1 MSLVGK
7 ASAKILAK
15 TLERMVVALIAPF
28 DAAHLQIMVDHDWYI
43 VETVRW
49 TAQHQADQAPDYPP
63 ELSQE
68 EKERIEA
75 LRKQTVRL
83 ALAALGFSRVIVSK
97 FPKPLAEQYLNV
109 AYAFKWLKK
118 HRPGILPI
126 LETAKGARWL
136 QNEVEK
142 DIKPYLWPP
151 QNTEES
157 DNATP

>member
-28 DAAHLQIMVDHDWYI
+28 DAAHLQIMADHDWYI

-49 TAQHQADQAPDYPP
+49 TAQHQADQAPEYPP
-63 ELSQE
+63 ELSPQE
-68 EKERIEA
+68 KDRIEA
-75 LRKQTVRL
+75 LRKQTVRM

-109 AYAFKWLKK
+109 AYATKWLKK
-118 HRPGILPI
+118 HRPDLLPI
-126 LETAKGARWL
+126 LETEKGARWL

-157 DNATP
+157 NNAAP

>member
-1 MSLVGK
+1 VSLVGK

-49 TAQHQADQAPDYPP
+49 TAQHQSDQAPDYPP
-63 ELSQE
+63 ELSPE
-68 EKERIEA
+68 EKDRIEA
-75 LRKQTVRL
+75 LRKQTVRM

-118 HRPGILPI
+118 HRPDVLPI
-126 LETAKGARWL
+126 LETEKGAQWL

-142 DIKPYLWPP
+142 DIKPYLWPAK
-151 QNTEES
+151 NVEES
-157 DNATP
+157 DNAVP

>member
-1 MSLVGK
+1 VSLVGK

-15 TLERMVVALIAPF
+15 TLERMVVGLIAPF

-49 TAQHQADQAPDYPP
+49 TSQHQADQAPEYPP
-63 ELSQE
+63 ELSPE
-68 EKERIEA
+68 EKDRIEA
-75 LRKQTVRL
+75 LRKQTVRM

-109 AYAFKWLKK
+109 AYASKWLKK
-118 HRPGILPI
+118 HRPDVLPI
-126 LETAKGARWL
+126 LETPKGARWL

-157 DNATP
+157 DNAAP

>member
-28 DAAHLQIMVDHDWYI
+28 DAAHLQIMIDHDWYI

-68 EKERIEA
+68 EKDRIEA
-75 LRKQTVRL
+75 LRKQTVRM

-97 FPKPLAEQYLNV
+97 FPKPLAQQYLNV
-109 AYAFKWLKK
+109 AYAAKWLKK
-118 HRPGILPI
+118 HRPDLLPV
-126 LETAKGARWL
+126 LETEKGAQWL

-142 DIKPYLWPP
+142 DIKPYLWPS

-157 DNATP
+157 DNAAP